1 MNTEGERLMDEKIA
15 RTIAGLRDWKEHQ
28 EFTKNAVAKD
38 RLTPEVKAA
47 LDRRSLVLGREL
59 VALKTGLDLTSLSA
73 AEEKIVLAVSR
84 YVALKELQSSHAT
97 RTFDQLRNRGL
108 LGAAEAA
115 VCRGS
120 PTEGFRT
127 LAEANHSDI
136 SYEQIVVDH
145 PEEFSERANWYSRR
159 ALGMPN
165 GLSNPP
171 ALESGDTQTRTTAFI
186 VWLKNAAVDN
196 DGIIPSF
203 TNEEAAAAIGLND
216 MQKYG
221 RAHGNMQS
229 RIDFA
234 CYRAGL
240 PPLGL
245 AAEQPFEF
253 AWSQERRTWAFP
265 VQGMQRAAQLRVWTD
280 QDFDRVL
287 RETALLP
294 GQAHLIWKD
303 ALAKEEQAIQAW
315 AFSFSTDVA
324 GDAGIEARRAERN
337 AIWSRDELILA
348 LDLYLRHRASMPAKD
363 SPEIQELSEVL
374 NQLGAVLHQRTS
386 GTYRNTNGVYMKLM
400 NFRRFDPKYT
410 ANGKTGLTRG
420 NQDEARVWDQFA
432 SDPMRLQEVARF
444 IRQGITEHQAD
455 EGLAGPDEPGI
466 EEAEEGKVATR
477 MHRYRERDRRLV
489 VEAKA
494 QAMKKHGRLVCA
506 ACSFDFSERYGE
518 IGANIIDVH
527 HTKPV
532 HTMAP
537 GEKTKVTEL
546 VLLCSNCHRVVHS
559 RRSWLSV
566 EQVKAAL
573 TNASTDGQ

>member
-1 MNTEGERLMDEKIA
+1 MDERIA
-15 RTIAGLRDWKEHQ
+15 RTIAGLTDWEAHQ

-47 LDRRSLVLGREL
+47 LDQRAIELGREL
-59 VALKTGLDLTSLSA
+59 VARKTGLDLSSLSA
-73 AEEKIVLAVSR
+73 AEEKIVLAVSQ
-84 YVALKELQSSHAT
+84 YVALKELQSRHAS

-108 LGAAEAA
+108 IGAAESA

-120 PTEGFRT
+120 PTDGFRT
-127 LAEANHSDI
+127 LAEANQSDI

-145 PEEFSERANWYSRR
+145 PEEFSQRAIWYSRR

-165 GLSNPP
+165 ALSKPP
-171 ALESGDTQTRTTAFI
+171 AQETSDTQTRTTAFI
-186 VWLKNAAVDN
+186 AWLKKAARNN

-203 TNEEAAAAIGLND
+203 TNEEAAAAIGLDD
-216 MQKYG
+216 MQKHG

-234 CYRAGL
+234 CYRVGL

-245 AAEQPFEF
+245 AAEEPFEL
-253 AWSQERRTWAFP
+253 AWSQERRKWAFP
-265 VQGMQRAAQLRVWTD
+265 VEGMQRAAQLREWTD
-280 QDFDRVL
+280 EDFDRVL
-287 RETALLP
+287 RETERLP

-303 ALAKEEQAIQAW
+303 ALVNEEQAIQAW
-315 AFSFSTDVA
+315 AFSFATEGPTGA
-324 GDAGIEARRAERN
+324 AIEEKKAKRN

-348 LDLYLRHRASMPAKD
+348 LDLYMRHRASPPAKD
-363 SPEIQELSEVL
+363 SPEIEDLSEVL
-374 NQLGAVLHQRTS
+374 NQLGAVLGQRTS

-400 NFRRFDPKYT
+400 NFRRFDSDYT
-410 ANGKTGLTRG
+410 TEGKTGLTRG

-432 SDPMRLQEVARF
+432 GDPVRLAEVARF
-444 IRQGITEHQAD
+444 IRQGITEHRTD
-455 EGLAGPDEPGI
+455 EDLAGPDEPGI

-477 MHRYRERDRRLV
+477 VHRYRERDRRLV
-489 VEAKA
+489 AEARA

-506 ACSFDFSERYGE
+506 ACSFDFSKQYGE
-518 IGANIIDVH
+518 VGADIIDVH

-532 HTMAP
+532 HTMEP
-537 GEKTKVTEL
+537 GEKTKVADL

-559 RRSWLSV
+559 RRKWLSV
-566 EQVKAAL
+566 EQVKAAVA
-573 TNASTDGQ
+573 NANSQG

>member
-1 MNTEGERLMDEKIA
+1 MDERVV
-15 RTIAGLRDWKEHQ
+15 RTIAGLRDWAELQ
-28 EFTKNAVAKD
+28 AFTKNAAARD
-38 RLTPEVKAA
+38 RLTPDVKEA
-47 LDRRSLVLGREL
+47 LDQRSVELGREL
-59 VALKTGLDLTSLSA
+59 MARKTGLDLTSLSA
-73 AEEKIVLAVSR
+73 AEQKIVLAVSQ
-84 YVALKELQSSHAT
+84 YVALKEFQSSHAT

-108 LGAAEAA
+108 IGAAESA

-145 PEEFSERANWYSRR
+145 TQEFSERAIWYSRR

-165 GLSNPP
+165 TLSNPP
-171 ALESGDTQTRTTAFI
+171 AQDSSDIQTKTTSFI
-186 VWLKNAAVDN
+186 AWLKKAAKIN
-196 DGIIPSF
+196 DGIIPLF
-203 TNEEAAAAIGLND
+203 TNDEAAAAIGRND

-234 CYRAGL
+234 CYRVEL

-245 AAEQPFEF
+245 AAEEPFEL
-253 AWSQERRTWAFP
+253 AWSQDRRTWAFP
-265 VQGMQRAAQLRVWTD
+265 VMQMQRAAQLREWTD

-287 RETALLP
+287 RETERLP

-303 ALAKEEQAIQAW
+303 AFAKEEQAIQAW
-315 AFSFSTDVA
+315 AYSFSTEEITGED
-324 GDAGIEARRAERN
+324 IEESRAKRN

-348 LDLYLRHRASMPAKD
+348 LDLYMRHRASPPARD
-363 SPEIQELSEVL
+363 SLEIEELSEVL
-374 NQLGAVLHQRTS
+374 NQLGTVLGQRIN

-400 NFRRFDPKYT
+400 NFRRLDPDYT
-410 ANGKTGLTRG
+410 AEGKKGLTRG

-432 SDPMRLQEVARF
+432 VDPARLAEVARF
-444 IRQGITEHQAD
+444 IRKGITEHLSD
-455 EGLAGPDEPGI
+455 ENLAGPDETGI

-489 VEAKA
+489 VEAKV
-494 QAMKKHGRLVCA
+494 QAMKKHGRLVCSV
-506 ACSFDFSERYGE
+506 CNFDFSKRYGDV
-518 IGANIIDVH
+518 GANIIDVH

-532 HTMAP
+532 HTLEP
-537 GEKTKVTEL
+537 GEKTKVTDL

-559 RRSWLSV
+559 RRTWLSV
-566 EQVKAAL
+566 EQVKTAL
-573 TNASTDGQ
+573 ANASARGQ